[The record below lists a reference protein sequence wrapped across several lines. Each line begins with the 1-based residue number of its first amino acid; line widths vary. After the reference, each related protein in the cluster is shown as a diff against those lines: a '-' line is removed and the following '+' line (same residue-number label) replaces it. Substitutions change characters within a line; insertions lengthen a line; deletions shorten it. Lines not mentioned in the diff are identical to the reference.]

1 MAWPPRAAARRGG
14 GCSSPFGW
22 PPLWKAS
29 FRLLSWPFL
38 LFSASGDQVEGGG
51 DARGSLH
58 LLSPHVHPYDWR
70 GGRWSQDPSRAF
82 GKEGARGLRRRAVEA
97 FDQGP
102 FFLLVVRGGTGQ
114 GQPPPSHCFSPAVPL
129 PRPRDFLIP
138 SHAMGFP
145 CTCAVQT
152 GNGRFGR
159 FVCAVCCL
167 SDSASGVAGGG
178 LLLCSCRASFL
189 APHACLAGSF
199 FSSLFRA
206 SH

>member
-1 MAWPPRAAARRGG
+1 MGSVLP
-14 GCSSPFGW
+14 
-22 PPLWKAS
+22 PPLLA
-29 FRLLSWPFL
+29 FPPVLSIGKSDGGTGGRAGISPHPL
-38 LFSASGDQVEGGG
+38 STPPSLMIGGEGGG
-51 DARGSLH
+51 PKILPG
-58 LLSPHVHPYDWR
+58 LL
-70 GGRWSQDPSRAF
+70 G